1 MTDWKS
7 AMRADPIPWL
17 LETACAPIRYRVLTE
32 LLDRGRDD
40 LEVQKIRQ
48 EALAYPEALR
58 RLLSEEWRLAGR
70 SVVFGGV
77 SSHSTINRNQS

>member
-7 AMRADPIPWL
+7 ALRSDPIPWL
-17 LETACAPIRYRVLTE
+17 LETACAPIRYRILIE

-48 EALAYPEALR
+48 EALAYPAALR
-58 RLLSEEWRLAGR
+58 LQRTQA
-70 SVVFGGV
+70 F
-77 SSHSTINRNQS
+77 